1 MINVNVYKKAPKI
14 TNTLKVCRR
23 LEDAAFIPVQCA
35 VRLILILLCSGI
47 FRAKFLRRQTRVA
60 APAKDVDDRRVL
72 FRDTLGHPRRTPM
85 AVDARGSRRSNA
97 LELFAAV
104 VLDLVTLCGLLLQ
117 TD

>member
-35 VRLILILLCSGI
+35 VRLIFLLCSGI

-60 APAKDVDDRRVL
+60 ASAKDVDDRRVL
-72 FRDTLGHPRRTPM
+72 FRDTPGHPRRTPM

-97 LELFAAV
+97 LELFATV